1 MDEKTGIR
9 MTPRALL
16 LSTARELAARGV
28 PDPETDA
35 ALLLAYLL
43 SREPLSLRVDMET
56 ELSADTLSAF
66 RVLAERRASRE
77 PLQYILGSVPFC
89 GLTFQVDPRVLI
101 PRPETALLAEW
112 ALEELQD
119 VSSPAVLDLCCG
131 SGCLGLT
138 VKRRR
143 PDARVTLAD
152 LSPDALQ
159 VARMNASTLET
170 DVEFLQ
176 GDLFS
181 PLLTRY
187 DLILSNPPYI
197 PSGQCSSLQEEVLRE
212 PPMALDG
219 GSDGL
224 DFYRRI
230 VREAP
235 AYLFPGGRLMLEL
248 GDGEAEPVR
257 ELLPAAGFTSA
268 VVRKDLAGLDRM
280 LLAK

>member
-1 MDEKTGIR
+1 
-9 MTPRALL
+9 MTPRTLL
-16 LSTARELAARGV
+16 LSAARELAAHGV

-35 ALLLAYLL
+35 ALLLAHLL
-43 SREPLSLRVDMET
+43 SRDPLSLRVDMET
-56 ELSADTLSAF
+56 ELSGDTLSAF
-66 RVLAERRASRE
+66 RSLADRRASRE

-89 GLTFQVDPRVLI
+89 GLTYHVDPRVLI

-112 ALEELQD
+112 ALEELRD
-119 VSSPAVLDLCCG
+119 LPSPAVLDLCCG

-138 VKRRR
+138 VKHRR

-159 VARMNASTLET
+159 VARLNAAGLQL

-176 GDLFS
+176 GDLYS
-181 PLLTRY
+181 PLRSRY

-197 PSGQCSSLQEEVLRE
+197 PSGQCPSLQEEVLRE

-219 GSDGL
+219 GKDGL

-230 VREAP
+230 ILEAP

-257 ELLPAAGFTSA
+257 EMLPAAGFSSA
-268 VVRKDLAGLDRM
+268 VVRKDLAGLERM